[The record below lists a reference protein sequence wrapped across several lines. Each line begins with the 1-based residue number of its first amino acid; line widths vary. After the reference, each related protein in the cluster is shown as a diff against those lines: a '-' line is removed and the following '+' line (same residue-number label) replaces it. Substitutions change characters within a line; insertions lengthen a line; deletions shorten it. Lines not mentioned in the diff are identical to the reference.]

1 MQQFYR
7 EKKSCLNKVNLLFKL
22 QIQKLMIKTSME
34 MNNLYIFQFFL
45 LKSFIILLLVLYIV
59 YYIQKKMYNLI
70 LFISIFIFF
79 ILKNVSFR
87 VM

>member
-22 QIQKLMIKTSME
+22 HIQKLMIKTSME

-59 YYIQKKMYNLI
+59 YYIK
-70 LFISIFIFF
+70 
-79 ILKNVSFR
+79 KNVQFNFIYFNIYFFYSEKCQF
-87 VM
+87 